1 MNNKKNSMEDFVDK
15 AIQNNDFSQVSDIIE
30 KSVITAIDLTRT
42 GANAF
47 FSGIQKSMNKK
58 DQRLPINK
66 DPRFVRQ
73 KTASHKAYMWLRN
86 ITLVGSGF
94 MGLVSIDA
102 FFSLI
107 VRFGSGA
114 LLGTLMALGLTGGGL
129 VVTKFFHQKMKLE
142 KNFSRYRIEVA
153 DNRVVAVDDFAT
165 AVAQPHHVV
174 VNELQKLIS
183 DGYFP
188 QGRLVEDGQLFLL
201 DQGAYKAYKEN
212 YRQASVHVKETPKS
226 IQEGE
231 ENQALDQRRVAIDQ
245 YIDQLVNQGSQVK
258 NQSFRQKTDQ
268 LLAILRAIKKSIQED
283 PGRIEDLNK
292 FVDYY
297 TPTSIK
303 LIDRY
308 LEFEQSPIPL
318 DSMNKS
324 MHDIEK
330 SIETLIVAYENLL
343 NDLYRE
349 DLLDLSAEMKVMNTV
364 LTQDGLIKPEK

>member
-73 KTASHKAYMWLRN
+73 KAASHKAYMWLRN
-86 ITLVGSGF
+86 ITLVGAGF
-94 MGLVSIDA
+94 MALVSIDA
-102 FFSLI
+102 FLSLF
-107 VRFGSGA
+107 VGFESGA
-114 LLGTLMALGLTGGGL
+114 LIGTLMALGLTGGGL
-129 VVTKFFHQKMKLE
+129 VASKFFHQKMKLE

-212 YRQASVHVKETPKS
+212 YRQASVHVKETPKP